1 MIVLLWEKNPI
12 AGLKKGSDYLS
23 PEIDII
29 ADDALDNN
37 AKLRL
42 LNFLNKWLVEYTNN
56 VWGDLI
62 KLNNYKISNQY
73 LRGLVFNF
81 MKKMELSR
89 EKMLKI

>member
-1 MIVLLWEKNPI
+1 MVKRVEEILTNKEISINNDCIIMWKKINNR
-12 AGLKKGSDYLS
+12 LKKGSDYLS

-56 VWGDLI
+56 VWEI
-62 KLNNYKISNQY
+62 
-73 LRGLVFNF
+73 
-81 MKKMELSR
+81 
-89 EKMLKI
+89 